1 MGTVYDFDDDEDDLS
16 SDNFTNLKAMRE
28 RRKSTDTAYCDRFST
43 SSKDTCYSP
52 KFASP
57 SSQHQPPSSKRK
69 SSVAS
74 TPDRRTSNRIQLSPL
89 CEIANNVR
97 ILPKDMVSRGD
108 SVLPPEHDEEDEDE
122 VPEEEEDE
130 EEEPVI
136 EKKPG
141 SLVGASAGGK
151 HDRRASSIS
160 SATTATTSPT
170 LPQPPVQ
177 ASAIDQFAAVQ
188 PLLPGPV
195 DMRTYSGDIPYDA
208 DANLSS
214 GFDYSSASTVKEHS
228 KVPELSNKNSAVGQD
243 SISDIDEVLSIP
255 VTAAA
260 TATTSGRGSAKNSPA
275 VSASPRLAGDA
286 LKTSAV
292 VAVANH
298 FLASDSLDAVPADTP
313 SVVMLDDDS
322 QSRNQ
327 LKMKIKGPYSNAN
340 YVPVTTSVVSS
351 VNVAHQ
357 QLPSASQSAIV
368 NDVCYGGSAAATL
381 TTAGGGASSSA
392 NLPRMRKKELL
403 WQYCS
408 NINESGNNVVTVTNA
423 TGGGAYAPDTNSST
437 PIKSGPSYK
446 LPKAVASMTTIP
458 TKEDYKAVLDA
469 AGFIEKKKRGKDKSA
484 VMYDASDISNN
495 NAAAPNSNFATS
507 GSVVGGHSYHSVHN
521 NKHGVRSSSSDR
533 KYGADTLQ
541 SDHHHGADPALNAYD
556 NHSTKRKSRGNGA
569 SSSTAA
575 HPKLK
580 IKIGGASAVVV
591 QNSVVG
597 VTGAS
602 TSSSMEEKNLR
613 LRPPKKRLCDPN
625 DMLPSPA
632 FVEQL
637 KRECMRYGSKIRSEF
652 NANGASYD
660 GEYSDT
666 DNKASHK
673 QSAKEES
680 SRKKRKRSGANS
692 SQKTSKRKKKQE
704 KSSEWGKKLI
714 FFLIYIIMIFYRF
727 I

>member
-1 MGTVYDFDDDEDDLS
+1 MGTVYDFDDDEDEQP

-74 TPDRRTSNRIQLSPL
+74 TPDRRTRVQLSPL
-89 CEIANNVR
+89 CEIGNNVR
-97 ILPKDMVSRGD
+97 ILPKEISRSD
-108 SVLPPEHDEEDEDE
+108 SLAPDHDEEDDDD
-122 VPEEEEDE
+122 VPDEEEEDD
-130 EEEPVI
+130 EEPIV
-136 EKKPG
+136 EKK
-141 SLVGASAGGK
+141 SASSVGAAAS
-151 HDRRASSIS
+151 RRASSINS
-160 SATTATTSPT
+160 TTSPT

-188 PLLPGPV
+188 PVLPGPV
-195 DMRTYSGDIPYDA
+195 DMRTYSGDVSFEA
-208 DANLSS
+208 NANL
-214 GFDYSSASTVKEHS
+214 DSALKEHP
-228 KVPELSNKNSAVGQD
+228 KVPEVASKTTDA
-243 SISDIDEVLSIP
+243 EVLSIP
-255 VTAAA
+255 VVAP
-260 TATTSGRGSAKNSPA
+260 ATTSSRGSAKNSPA
-275 VSASPRLAGDA
+275 VSASPRVAGEA
-286 LKTSAV
+286 LKT
-292 VAVANH
+292 ANH
-298 FLASDSLDAVPADTP
+298 FLASEEPPADTP

-340 YVPVTTSVVSS
+340 YVPVTSAVSS
-351 VNVAHQ
+351 ASVAQ
-357 QLPSASQSAIV
+357 QLPSAAQSIV
-368 NDVCYGGSAAATL
+368 NDVCYSGAVAATL
-381 TTAGGGASSSA
+381 SVGASSSA

-403 WQYCS
+403 LQYCS

-423 TGGGAYAPDTNSST
+423 TGAASAPDANCAT

-484 VMYDASDISNN
+484 LYDASDISNN
-495 NAAAPNSNFATS
+495 NAAALNSFASS
-507 GSVVGGHSYHSVHN
+507 GPGYHGLHN

-533 KYGADTLQ
+533 KHDNAQEQGAE
-541 SDHHHGADPALNAYD
+541 ALNAYD

-591 QNSVVG
+591 SSVAVS
-597 VTGAS
+597 AS
-602 TSSSMEEKNLR
+602 TSVEEKNLR
-613 LRPPKKRLCDPN
+613 LRPPKKRLCDPA

-637 KRECMRYGSKIRSEF
+637 KRECIRYGSKIRSEF

-660 GEYSDT
+660 ADENG
-666 DNKASHK
+666 SHK

-704 KSSEWGKKLI
+704 KSSEYSCIWTIK
-714 FFLIYIIMIFYRF
+714 
-727 I
+727 